1 MDTGY
6 SVLETV
12 KTVDENKL
20 LILFFD
26 LPSNDSIIF
35 NVLTFSGL
43 CLEDEKEK
51 DAGMK
56 LRGLWIADAEA
67 VYFLGCQSS

>member
-56 LRGLWIADAEA
+56 LRGL
-67 VYFLGCQSS
+67 